1 MNPEIPYILQRQ
13 ALRMRLQ
20 AQRLRI
26 AQELSADSLIRT
38 DDEFPRSL
46 TMRLL
51 TRMPGF
57 SSFLLTDV
65 APLLVSRFLGGSRS
79 RALRR

>member
-1 MNPEIPYILQRQ
+1 MNPAIPYILQRQ

-20 AQRLRI
+20 AQRLLI
-26 AQELSADSLIRT
+26 AQELSTNTLIGQ

-51 TRMPGF
+51 TRMPGVA
-57 SSFLLTDV
+57 SFLLTDL

-79 RALRR
+79 KSLRR

>member
-1 MNPEIPYILQRQ
+1 MNPAIPYILQRQ

-20 AQRLRI
+20 AQRLLI
-26 AQELSADSLIRT
+26 AQELSMDTLVGN

-51 TRMPGF
+51 TRMPGVTA
-57 SSFLLTDV
+57 FLLTDV

-79 RALRR
+79 RSLRR